1 MASNFNNFFYKDR
14 LEMNELKDKNEQY
27 NQYLYKHKPNPSKG
41 GFGRII
47 TGLLLTVIVIITAA
61 FAFIGYAG
69 TDNKYSKMLMSF
81 VKDLSPK
88 QQKGFNLPILQQKQ
102 NILIVGV
109 DSNGK
114 NADPFKGTRSDTMI
128 LVNLDPAGHS
138 INAISIP
145 RDSKVYLAND
155 FGVQKINAAHAL
167 GGIDLTIKTVEDTLG
182 IKVNKYVVVNND
194 GVKKLV
200 DALGGVPV
208 YIEKDMYYNDYSGG
222 LHINLSKG
230 LHVLNGE
237 QVEGYL
243 RFRKDGLGDIGRTSR
258 QQWFVKAV
266 LEKLQSPSV
275 IPKIP
280 EVLNIASTYVKTNLS
295 LYEMSH
301 IAAAL
306 RNINM
311 SDVEFATLPGAP
323 SKKGYISYWILD
335 PEKTQE
341 VIDRMVYRDK
351 PSPSDKKLVAGI
363 MYSFDKE
370 EEAMKIKDELTASGY
385 EVNCIGRAHLP
396 HSQIIGHN
404 AAVTSDFVGW
414 LKKQVPEVKSSQFVY
429 DPIRMYCVH
438 SDFTII
444 VSGS

>member
-1 MASNFNNFFYKDR
+1 
-14 LEMNELKDKNEQY
+14 MNELKDKNEQY
-27 NQYLYKHKPNPSKG
+27 NQYLYKHKPNQSKG

-47 TGLLLTVIVIITAA
+47 TGLLLTVIVIIAAA

-243 RFRKDGLGDIGRTSR
+243 RFRKDGLGDIGRKSR

>member
-1 MASNFNNFFYKDR
+1 M
-14 LEMNELKDKNEQY
+14 
-27 NQYLYKHKPNPSKG
+27 PVP
-41 GFGRII
+41 
-47 TGLLLTVIVIITAA
+47 
-61 FAFIGYAG
+61 
-69 TDNKYSKMLMSF
+69 DNKYSKMLMSF

-404 AAVTSDFVGW
+404 ALLQAT
-414 LKKQVPEVKSSQFVY
+414 L
-429 DPIRMYCVH
+429 
-438 SDFTII
+438 
-444 VSGS
+444 

>member
-1 MASNFNNFFYKDR
+1 
-14 LEMNELKDKNEQY
+14 
-27 NQYLYKHKPNPSKG
+27 
-41 GFGRII
+41 
-47 TGLLLTVIVIITAA
+47 
-61 FAFIGYAG
+61 
-69 TDNKYSKMLMSF
+69 
-81 VKDLSPK
+81 
-88 QQKGFNLPILQQKQ
+88 
-102 NILIVGV
+102 
-109 DSNGK
+109 
-114 NADPFKGTRSDTMI
+114 MI
-128 LVNLDPAGHS
+128 LVNLDPRSHS

-145 RDSKVYLAND
+145 RDSKVYLAGD
-155 FGVQKINAAHAL
+155 YGVQKINAAHAL
-167 GGIDLTIKTVEDTLG
+167 GGIDLTLKTVEDTLG
-182 IKVNKYVVVNND
+182 IKVDKYVLVNNE

-208 YIEKDMYYNDYSGG
+208 YIEKDMYYNDNAGK

-266 LEKLQSPSV
+266 LEKVQSPSA

-280 EVLNIASTYVKTNLS
+280 EVLNIASTYVRTNLS

-306 RNINM
+306 RNIDMN
-311 SDVEFATLPGAP
+311 DVEFATLPGAP

-351 PSPSDKKLVAGI
+351 PAPSDKKLVAGI
-363 MYSFDKE
+363 MYAFDKE
-370 EEAMKIKDELTASGY
+370 DEAMRIKDQLTASGY

-404 AAVTSDFVGW
+404 SAVTSDFVSW
-414 LKKQVPEVKSSQFVY
+414 LKKNVPEVKGSQFVY
-429 DPIRMYCVH
+429 DPVRMYCVH

>member
-1 MASNFNNFFYKDR
+1 
-14 LEMNELKDKNEQY
+14 MNELRNKDDQY
-27 NQYLYKHKPNPSKG
+27 NQYLYRHKKSSKNKG
-41 GFGRII
+41 GFGRLI
-47 TGLLLTVIVIITAA
+47 TGLLLTVIVLIAAA
-61 FAFIGYAG
+61 FAFIGTAG
-69 TDNKYSKMLMSF
+69 MDNKYSKMLMSF
-81 VKDLSPK
+81 VKDLNPK
-88 QQKGFNLPILQQKQ
+88 AQKGFNLPILQHKQ
-102 NILIVGV
+102 NILVVGV

-114 NADPFKGTRSDTMI
+114 GTDPFKGTRSDTMI
-128 LVNLDPAGHS
+128 LVNIDPASHS
-138 INAISIP
+138 VNAISIP
-145 RDSKVYLAND
+145 RDSKVYLAGD
-155 FGVQKINAAHAL
+155 HGVQKINAAHAL
-167 GGIDLTIKTVEDTLG
+167 GGIDLTIKTIEDTLG
-182 IKVNKYVVVNND
+182 IKIDKYVVVNND

-200 DALGGVPV
+200 DALDGVPV
-208 YIEKDMYYNDYSGG
+208 YIEKDMYYNDNAGG

-266 LEKLQSPSV
+266 LEKLQSPTV

-301 IAAAL
+301 LAAAL
-306 RNINM
+306 RNVNM

-341 VIDRMVYRDK
+341 VIDRMVYRTK

-363 MYSFDKE
+363 MYAFDKE
-370 EEAMKIKDELTASGY
+370 EEAMRVKDELKNSGY

-404 AAVTSDFVGW
+404 SAVTSDFVSW
-414 LKKQVPEVKSSQFVY
+414 LKKQVPEIKSSQFVY

-444 VSGS
+444 ISGS

>member
-1 MASNFNNFFYKDR
+1 MK
-14 LEMNELKDKNEQY
+14 ELKDKDEQY
-27 NQYLYKHKPNPSKG
+27 NQYLYRHKHSKAKG
-41 GFGRII
+41 GFGKLIMS
-47 TGLLLTVIVIITAA
+47 LLLTMVVIAAAA
-61 FAFIGYAG
+61 FAYIGTVGA
-69 TDNKYSKMLMSF
+69 DSKYSKMIKSF
-81 VKDLSPK
+81 LKDLSPRE
-88 QQKGFNLPILQQKQ
+88 QKGFNLPILQQKQ

-109 DSNGK
+109 DSNGEG
-114 NADPFKGTRSDTMI
+114 ADKFKGTRSDTMI
-128 LVNLDPAGHS
+128 LVNLDPRSHS

-145 RDSKVYLAND
+145 RDSKVYLAGD
-155 FGVQKINAAHAL
+155 YGVQKINSAHAL
-167 GGIDLTIKTVEDTLG
+167 GGIDLTLKTVEDTLG
-182 IKVNKYVVVNND
+182 IKVDKYVLVNNE

-208 YIEKDMYYNDYSGG
+208 YIEKDMYYNDNAGK

-266 LEKLQSPSV
+266 LEKVQSPSA

-280 EVLNIASTYVKTNLS
+280 EVLNIASTYVRTNLS

-306 RNINM
+306 RNIDMN
-311 SDVEFATLPGAP
+311 DVEFATLPGAP

-351 PSPSDKKLVAGI
+351 PAPSDKKLVAGI
-363 MYSFDKE
+363 MYAFDKE
-370 EEAMKIKDELTASGY
+370 DEAMRIKDQLTASGY

-404 AAVTSDFVGW
+404 AAVTSDFVSW
-414 LKKQVPEVKSSQFVY
+414 LKKNVPEVKGSQFVY
-429 DPIRMYCVH
+429 DPVRMYCVH

>member
-1 MASNFNNFFYKDR
+1 
-14 LEMNELKDKNEQY
+14 MNELRDKDEQY
-27 NQYLYKHKPNPSKG
+27 NAYLYKHKNTRSKG
-41 GFGRII
+41 GFGKII
-47 TGLLLTVIVIITAA
+47 IGLLLTALVICIAGIAYIAT
-61 FAFIGYAG
+61 IGS
-69 TDNKYSKMLMSF
+69 DSKYSKIIMSYL
-81 VKDLSPK
+81 KDLNPK
-88 QQKGFNLPILQQKQ
+88 DQKGFNLPVLQHKQ

-114 NADPFKGTRSDTMI
+114 NADKFKGTRSDTMI
-128 LVNLDPAGHS
+128 LVNIDPGRHS

-145 RDSKVYLAND
+145 RDSKVYLAGD
-155 FGVQKINAAHAL
+155 YGVQKINAAHAL

-182 IKVNKYVVVNND
+182 VKIDKYILINND

-208 YIEKDMYYNDYSGG
+208 YIEKNMYYNDNTAG
-222 LHINLSKG
+222 LHINLTKG
-230 LHVLNGE
+230 LHVLNGD

-275 IPKIP
+275 ISKIP
-280 EVLNIASTYVKTNLS
+280 EVLNIASSYVKTNLS

-301 IAAAL
+301 LAATL
-306 RNINM
+306 RNIDMN
-311 SDVEFATLPGAP
+311 DVEFATLPGAP

-351 PSPSDKKLVAGI
+351 PTPTDKKLVAGI
-363 MYSFDKE
+363 MYAFDKE
-370 EEAMKIKDELTASGY
+370 EEAMRIKDELESSGY

-404 AAVTSDFVGW
+404 AAVTSDFVSW
-414 LKKQVPEVKSSQFVY
+414 LKKQIPEVKGSQFVY
-429 DPIRMYCVH
+429 DPVRMYCVH

>member
-1 MASNFNNFFYKDR
+1 
-14 LEMNELKDKNEQY
+14 MNELKDKEEQY
-27 NQYLYKHKPNPSKG
+27 NAYLYKHKNKGSKG
-41 GFGRII
+41 GFGKLIMS
-47 TGLLLTVIVIITAA
+47 LLLTVLVLAAGA
-61 FAFIGYAG
+61 FAYIGTMG
-69 TDNKYSKMLMSF
+69 SDSKYSKMFMSF
-81 VKDLSPK
+81 LKELSPRE
-88 QQKGFNLPILQQKQ
+88 QKGFSLPILQQKQ

-109 DSNGK
+109 DSNGE
-114 NADPFKGTRSDTMI
+114 NADKFKGTRSDTMI
-128 LVNLDPAGHS
+128 LINLDPRSHS

-145 RDSKVYLAND
+145 RDSKVYLAGD
-155 FGVQKINAAHAL
+155 FGVQKMNAAHAL
-167 GGIDLTIKTVEDTLG
+167 GGIDLTIKTIEETLG

-200 DALGGVPV
+200 DALDGVPV
-208 YIEKDMYYNDYSGG
+208 YIEKDMYYNDNAGG

-266 LEKLQSPSV
+266 LEKLQSPTV

-280 EVLNIASTYVKTNLS
+280 EVLNLASTYVKTNLS

-306 RNINM
+306 RSIDMN
-311 SDVEFATLPGAP
+311 DVEFATLPGGP

-351 PSPSDKKLVAGI
+351 PSPTDKKLVAGI
-363 MYSFDKE
+363 MYAFDKE
-370 EEAMKIKDELTASGY
+370 EEAMKIKDQLKASGY

-404 AAVTSDFVGW
+404 AAVTSDFVSW
-414 LKKQVPEVKSSQFVY
+414 LKKEVPEVKGSQFVY
-429 DPIRMYCVH
+429 DPVRMYCVH

>member
-1 MASNFNNFFYKDR
+1 
-14 LEMNELKDKNEQY
+14 MNELRNKDEQY
-27 NQYLYKHKPNPSKG
+27 NQYLYKHKKSSKTKG
-41 GFGRII
+41 GFGRLI
-47 TGLLLTVIVIITAA
+47 TGLLLTAIVLIVAA
-61 FAFIGYAG
+61 FAFIGIAG
-69 TDNKYSKMLMSF
+69 MDNKYSKILISF
-81 VKDLSPK
+81 VKDLNPK
-88 QQKGFNLPILQQKQ
+88 AQKGFNLPLLQHKQ
-102 NILIVGV
+102 NILVVGV

-114 NADPFKGTRSDTMI
+114 GTDPFKGTRSDTMI
-128 LVNLDPAGHS
+128 LVNIDPASHS
-138 INAISIP
+138 VNAISIP
-145 RDSKVYLAND
+145 RDSKVYLAGD
-155 FGVQKINAAHAL
+155 HGVQKINAAHAL
-167 GGIDLTIKTVEDTLG
+167 GGIELTKRTIEDTLG
-182 IKVNKYVVVNND
+182 IKIDKYVVVNND

-200 DALGGVPV
+200 DALDGVPV
-208 YIEKDMYYNDYSGG
+208 YIEKDMYYNDNAGG

-266 LEKLQSPSV
+266 LEKLQSPAV

-301 IAAAL
+301 LAAAL
-306 RNINM
+306 RNIDMN
-311 SDVEFATLPGAP
+311 DVEFATLPGAP

-341 VIDRMVYRDK
+341 VIDRMVYRTK

-363 MYSFDKE
+363 MYAFDKE
-370 EEAMKIKDELTASGY
+370 EEAMRVKDELKNSGY

-404 AAVTSDFVGW
+404 SAVTSDFVSW
-414 LKKQVPEVKSSQFVY
+414 LKKQVPEIKSSQFVY

-444 VSGS
+444 ISGS

>member
-1 MASNFNNFFYKDR
+1 
-14 LEMNELKDKNEQY
+14 MNELKDKDEQY
-27 NQYLYKHKPNPSKG
+27 NQYLYKHKPSKAKS
-41 GFGRII
+41 GFGRLII
-47 TGLLLTVIVIITAA
+47 SFLITIIVVVAAA
-61 FAFIGYAG
+61 FAYLGTAG
-69 TDNKYSKMLMSF
+69 IDNKYSKLAEKL
-81 VKDLSPK
+81 VKKFELNPK
-88 QQKGFNLPILQQKQ
+88 EQKGFNLPVLMPRQ

-114 NADPFKGTRSDTMI
+114 ASDPFKGTRSDTMI
-128 LVNLDPAGHS
+128 LVNLDPASHS
-138 INAISIP
+138 VNAISIP
-145 RDSKVYLAND
+145 RDSKVYLAGD
-155 FGVQKINAAHAL
+155 YGVQKINAAHAL
-167 GGIDLTIKTVEDTLG
+167 GGIDLTVKTVEETLG
-182 IKVNKYVVVNND
+182 IKINKYVVINNE

-208 YIEKDMYYNDYSGG
+208 YIEKDMYYNDNSGG

-275 IPKIP
+275 ISKIP

-311 SDVEFATLPGAP
+311 SDVEFATLPGSP

-351 PSPSDKKLVAGI
+351 PAPSDKKLVAGI
-363 MYSFDKE
+363 MYAFDKE
-370 EEAMKIKDELTASGY
+370 EEAMKIKDQLTASGY
-385 EVNCIGRAHLP
+385 EVNCVGRAHLP

-404 AAVTSDFVGW
+404 AAVTSDFIGW
-414 LKKQVPEVKSSQFVY
+414 LKKQVPEIKSSQFVY
-429 DPIRMYCVH
+429 DPVRMYCVH

>member
-1 MASNFNNFFYKDR
+1 
-14 LEMNELKDKNEQY
+14 MNELKDKNEQY
-27 NQYLYKHKPNPSKG
+27 NQYLYKHKPNQSKG

>member
-1 MASNFNNFFYKDR
+1 
-14 LEMNELKDKNEQY
+14 MNELKDKDEQY
-27 NQYLYKHKPNPSKG
+27 NAYLYKHKHSKSKG
-41 GFGRII
+41 GFGKAIMS
-47 TGLLLTVIVIITAA
+47 LLLTALVIAV
-61 FAFIGYAG
+61 AG
-69 TDNKYSKMLMSF
+69 IAYISTVGADSKYSKMLVNF
-81 VKDLSPK
+81 IKDLNPK
-88 QQKGFNLPILQQKQ
+88 TQKGFNMPILQHKQ

-114 NADPFKGTRSDTMI
+114 NADKFKGTRSDTMI
-128 LVNLDPAGHS
+128 LVNIDHSRHS

-145 RDSKVYLAND
+145 RDSKVYLAGD
-155 FGVQKINAAHAL
+155 YGVQKINAAHAL

-182 IKVNKYVVVNND
+182 IKIDKYVLINNE

-208 YIEKDMYYNDYSGG
+208 YIEKDMYYNDYSGD

-230 LHVLNGE
+230 LHVLNGN

-258 QQWFVKAV
+258 QQWFVKSV

-301 IAAAL
+301 LAAAL
-306 RNINM
+306 RNIDM

-351 PSPSDKKLVAGI
+351 PSVSDKKLIAGI
-363 MYSFDKE
+363 MYAYDKE
-370 EEAMKIKDELTASGY
+370 EEAMRIKDELQNSGY
-385 EVNCIGRAHLP
+385 EVNCVGRAHLP

-414 LKKQVPEVKSSQFVY
+414 LKKEIPEIKSSQFVY
-429 DPIRMYCVH
+429 DPVRMYCVH

>member
-1 MASNFNNFFYKDR
+1 
-14 LEMNELKDKNEQY
+14 MNELKDKNEQY
-27 NQYLYKHKPNPSKG
+27 NQYLYKHKKSSKNQS
-41 GFGRII
+41 GFGRLIV
-47 TGLLLTVIVIITAA
+47 GLLLTIIVVITAA

-69 TDNKYSKMLMSF
+69 VDNKYSKMLMSF
-81 VKDLSPK
+81 VKDLNPK
-88 QQKGFNLPILQQKQ
+88 EQKGFNLPILQQKQ
-102 NILIVGV
+102 NILVVGV

-114 NADPFKGTRSDTMI
+114 NTDPFKGTRSDTMI
-128 LVNLDPAGHS
+128 LVNLDPSAHS

-145 RDSKVYLAND
+145 RDSKVYLAGD
-155 FGVQKINAAHAL
+155 HGVQKINAAHAL
-167 GGIDLTIKTVEDTLG
+167 GGIELTIKTIEDTLG
-182 IKVNKYVVVNND
+182 IKVNKYVVINND

-208 YIEKDMYYNDYSGG
+208 YIEKDMYYNDNAGA
-222 LHINLSKG
+222 LHINLAKG

-243 RFRKDGLGDIGRTSR
+243 RFRKDGLGDIGRTAR
-258 QQWFVKAV
+258 QQWFVKSV
-266 LEKLQSPSV
+266 LEKLQSPAV

-280 EVLNIASTYVKTNLS
+280 EVLNIASVYVKTNLS

-301 IAAAL
+301 LAAAL
-306 RNINM
+306 RNIDMN
-311 SDVEFATLPGAP
+311 DVEFATLPGSP
-323 SKKGYISYWILD
+323 SKKGYVSYWILD

-341 VIDRMVYRDK
+341 VIDRMVYRTK
-351 PSPSDKKLVAGI
+351 PSVSDKKLVAGI

-370 EEAMKIKDELTASGY
+370 DEAMKIKDELKESGY

-404 AAVTSDFVGW
+404 AAVTSDFVSW

-429 DPIRMYCVH
+429 DPVRMYCVH

>member
-1 MASNFNNFFYKDR
+1 MK
-14 LEMNELKDKNEQY
+14 ELKDKDEQY
-27 NQYLYKHKPNPSKG
+27 NQYLYRHKHSKAKG
-41 GFGRII
+41 GFGKLIMS
-47 TGLLLTVIVIITAA
+47 LLLTMVVIAAAA
-61 FAFIGYAG
+61 FAYIGTVGA
-69 TDNKYSKMLMSF
+69 DSKYSKMIKSF
-81 VKDLSPK
+81 LKDLSPRE
-88 QQKGFNLPILQQKQ
+88 QKGFNLPILQQKQ

-109 DSNGK
+109 DSNGS
-114 NADPFKGTRSDTMI
+114 NADKFKGTRSDTMI
-128 LVNLDPAGHS
+128 LVNLDPRSHS

-145 RDSKVYLAND
+145 RDSKVYLAGD
-155 FGVQKINAAHAL
+155 YGVQKINAAHAL
-167 GGIDLTIKTVEDTLG
+167 GGIDLTLKTVEDTLG
-182 IKVNKYVVVNND
+182 IKVDKYVLVNNE

-208 YIEKDMYYNDYSGG
+208 YIEKDMYYNDNAGK

-266 LEKLQSPSV
+266 LEKVQSPSA

-280 EVLNIASTYVKTNLS
+280 EVLNIASTYVRTNLS

-306 RNINM
+306 RNIDMN
-311 SDVEFATLPGAP
+311 DVEFATLPGAP

-351 PSPSDKKLVAGI
+351 PAPSDKKLVAGI
-363 MYSFDKE
+363 MYAFDKE
-370 EEAMKIKDELTASGY
+370 DEAMRIKDQLTASGY

-404 AAVTSDFVGW
+404 SAVTSDFVSW
-414 LKKQVPEVKSSQFVY
+414 LKKNVPEVKGSQFVY
-429 DPIRMYCVH
+429 DPVRMYCVH

>member
-1 MASNFNNFFYKDR
+1 MK
-14 LEMNELKDKNEQY
+14 ELKDKDEQY
-27 NQYLYKHKPNPSKG
+27 NQYLYRHKHSKAKG
-41 GFGRII
+41 GFGKLIMS
-47 TGLLLTVIVIITAA
+47 LLLTMVVIAAAA
-61 FAFIGYAG
+61 FAYIGTVGA
-69 TDNKYSKMLMSF
+69 DSKYSKMLKSF
-81 VKDLSPK
+81 LKDLSPRE
-88 QQKGFNLPILQQKQ
+88 QKGFNLPVLQQKQ

-109 DSNGK
+109 DSNGEA
-114 NADPFKGTRSDTMI
+114 ADKFKGTRSDTMI
-128 LVNLDPAGHS
+128 LVNLDPRSHS

-145 RDSKVYLAND
+145 RDSKVYLAGD
-155 FGVQKINAAHAL
+155 YGVQKINAAHAL
-167 GGIDLTIKTVEDTLG
+167 GGIDLTLKTVEDTLG
-182 IKVNKYVVVNND
+182 IKVDKYVLVNNE

-208 YIEKDMYYNDYSGG
+208 YIEKDMYYNDNAGK

-266 LEKLQSPSV
+266 LEKVQSPSA

-280 EVLNIASTYVKTNLS
+280 EVLNIASTYVRTNLS

-306 RNINM
+306 RNIDMN
-311 SDVEFATLPGAP
+311 DVEFATLPGAP

-351 PSPSDKKLVAGI
+351 PAPSDKKLVAGI
-363 MYSFDKE
+363 MYAFDKE
-370 EEAMKIKDELTASGY
+370 DEAMRIKDQLTASGY

-404 AAVTSDFVGW
+404 SAVTSDFVSW
-414 LKKQVPEVKSSQFVY
+414 LKKNVPEVKGSQFVY
-429 DPIRMYCVH
+429 DPVRMYCVH

>member
-1 MASNFNNFFYKDR
+1 MK
-14 LEMNELKDKNEQY
+14 ELKDKNEQY
-27 NQYLYKHKPNPSKG
+27 NQYLYKHRKTSNTKN
-41 GFGRII
+41 GFGRLII
-47 TGLLLTVIVIITAA
+47 GLLLTIIVVIAAA

-69 TDNKYSKMLMSF
+69 VDNKYSKMLMSF
-81 VKDLSPK
+81 VKDLNPK
-88 QQKGFNLPILQQKQ
+88 EQKGFNLPILQQKQ

-114 NADPFKGTRSDTMI
+114 NTDPFKGTRSDTMI
-128 LVNLDPAGHS
+128 LVNIDPSSHS

-145 RDSKVYLAND
+145 RDSKVYLAGD
-155 FGVQKINAAHAL
+155 HGVQKINAAHAL
-167 GGIDLTIKTVEDTLG
+167 GGIDLTIKTIEDTLG

-208 YIEKDMYYNDYSGG
+208 YIEKDMYYNDNAGG
-222 LHINLSKG
+222 LHINLAKG

-258 QQWFVKAV
+258 QQWFVKSV
-266 LEKLQSPSV
+266 LEKLQSPAV

-280 EVLNIASTYVKTNLS
+280 EVLNIASVYVKTNLS

-301 IAAAL
+301 LAAAL
-306 RNINM
+306 RNVDMN
-311 SDVEFATLPGAP
+311 DVEFATLPGSP

-341 VIDRMVYRDK
+341 VIDRMVYRTK

-363 MYSFDKE
+363 MYAFDKE
-370 EEAMKIKDELTASGY
+370 EEAMKIKDELKESGY

-404 AAVTSDFVGW
+404 AAVTSDFISW

-429 DPIRMYCVH
+429 DPVRMYCVH

>member
-1 MASNFNNFFYKDR
+1 
-14 LEMNELKDKNEQY
+14 MNELKDKDEQY
-27 NQYLYKHKPNPSKG
+27 NEFLNYRAQQSPAKKGFSK
-41 GFGRII
+41 II
-47 TGLLLTVIVIITAA
+47 IGMLLTMIVLAAAA
-61 FAFIGYAG
+61 FAYIGTVG
-69 TDNKYSKMLMSF
+69 SDSKYSKMLVSF
-81 VKDLSPK
+81 IKDLNPRS
-88 QQKGFNLPILQQKQ
+88 QKGFSLPILQQKQ

-109 DSNGK
+109 DSNGA
-114 NADPFKGTRSDTMI
+114 NADKFKGTRSDTMI
-128 LVNLDPAGHS
+128 LINLDPSGHS

-145 RDSKVYLAND
+145 RDSKVYLAGD

-167 GGIDLTIKTVEDTLG
+167 GGVELTIKTIEDTLG
-182 IKVNKYVVVNND
+182 IKVNKYVVVNNE

-208 YIEKDMYYNDYSGG
+208 YIEKDMYYNDNSGG

-230 LHVLNGE
+230 LHVLNGD

-258 QQWFVKAV
+258 QQWFVKSL

-275 IPKIP
+275 ITQIP

-311 SDVEFATLPGAP
+311 NDVEFATLPGSP
-323 SKKGYISYWILD
+323 SKKGYVSYWILD

-370 EEAMKIKDELTASGY
+370 DEAMKIKDELKESGY

-404 AAVTSDFVGW
+404 SAVTSDFVSW
-414 LKKQVPEVKSSQFVY
+414 LKKEVPEVKGSQFVY
-429 DPIRMYCVH
+429 DPVRMYCVH

>member
-1 MASNFNNFFYKDR
+1 MK
-14 LEMNELKDKNEQY
+14 ELKDKNEQY
-27 NQYLYKHKPNPSKG
+27 NQYLYRHSRKNSKAKNS
-41 GFGRII
+41 FGKMIV
-47 TGLLLTVIVIITAA
+47 GLLLTIMVVIAAA

-69 TDNKYSKMLMSF
+69 VDNKYSKMLLSF
-81 VKDLSPK
+81 VEDINPK
-88 QQKGFNLPILQQKQ
+88 EQKGFSLPILQQKQ

-109 DSNGK
+109 DSNGD
-114 NADPFKGTRSDTMI
+114 NADKFKGTRSDTMI
-128 LVNLDPAGHS
+128 LVNLDPASHS

-145 RDSKVYLAND
+145 RDSKVYLAGD
-155 FGVQKINAAHAL
+155 HGVQKINAAHAL
-167 GGIDLTIKTVEDTLG
+167 GGSDLTIKTVEDTLG
-182 IKVNKYVVVNND
+182 IKINKYVVVNND

-208 YIEKDMYYNDYSGG
+208 YIEKDMYYNDNAGK

-280 EVLNIASTYVKTNLS
+280 EVLNIASAYVKTNLS

-306 RNINM
+306 RNIGM
-311 SDVEFATLPGAP
+311 SDVDFATLPGAP
-323 SKKGYISYWILD
+323 SKKGYIRYWILD

-341 VIDRMVYRDK
+341 
-351 PSPSDKKLVAGI
+351 
-363 MYSFDKE
+363 
-370 EEAMKIKDELTASGY
+370 
-385 EVNCIGRAHLP
+385 
-396 HSQIIGHN
+396 II
-404 AAVTSDFVGW
+404 
-414 LKKQVPEVKSSQFVY
+414 
-429 DPIRMYCVH
+429 
-438 SDFTII
+438 
-444 VSGS
+444 

>member
-1 MASNFNNFFYKDR
+1 
-14 LEMNELKDKNEQY
+14 MNELRDKDEQY
-27 NQYLYKHKPNPSKG
+27 NQYLYRHKKSSKNKG
-41 GFGRII
+41 GFGRLI
-47 TGLLLTVIVIITAA
+47 TGLLLTIIVIIAAA
-61 FAFIGYAG
+61 FAFIGTAG
-69 TDNKYSKMLMSF
+69 MDNKYSKMLMSF
-81 VKDLSPK
+81 IKDLNPK
-88 QQKGFNLPILQQKQ
+88 TQKGFNLPILQHKQ
-102 NILIVGV
+102 NILVVGV

-114 NADPFKGTRSDTMI
+114 GTDPFKGTRSDTMI
-128 LVNLDPAGHS
+128 LVNIDPSSHS
-138 INAISIP
+138 VNAISIP
-145 RDSKVYLAND
+145 RDSKVYLAGD
-155 FGVQKINAAHAL
+155 HGVQKINAAHAL
-167 GGIDLTIKTVEDTLG
+167 GGIELTIKTVEDTLG
-182 IKVNKYVVVNND
+182 IKIDKYVVVNND

-200 DALGGVPV
+200 DALDGVPI
-208 YIEKDMYYNDYSGG
+208 YIEKDMYYNDNAGG
-222 LHINLSKG
+222 LHINLLKG
-230 LHVLNGE
+230 LHVLDGE

-266 LEKLQSPSV
+266 LEKLQSPTV

-280 EVLNIASTYVKTNLS
+280 EVLNIASSYVKTNLS

-301 IAAAL
+301 LAAAL
-306 RNINM
+306 RNVNM

-341 VIDRMVYRDK
+341 VIDRMVYRTK

-363 MYSFDKE
+363 MYAFDKE
-370 EEAMKIKDELTASGY
+370 EEAMRVKDELKNSGY

-404 AAVTSDFVGW
+404 SAVTSDFVSW
-414 LKKQVPEVKSSQFVY
+414 LKKQVPEIKSSQFVY

-444 VSGS
+444 ISGS

>member
-1 MASNFNNFFYKDR
+1 MK
-14 LEMNELKDKNEQY
+14 ELKDKNEQY
-27 NQYLYKHKPNPSKG
+27 DQYLYKHKKKPSKAKNS
-41 GFGRII
+41 FGRMIA
-47 TGLLLTVIVIITAA
+47 GLMLTVIVVIAAA
-61 FAFIGYAG
+61 FAYIGYAG
-69 TDNKYSKMLMSF
+69 VDNKYTKMLMNI
-81 VKDLSPK
+81 VEDIDPK
-88 QQKGFNLPILQQKQ
+88 EQKGFSLPVLQQRQ
-102 NILIVGV
+102 NILVVGV
-109 DSNGK
+109 DSNGE
-114 NADPFKGTRSDTMI
+114 NADKFKGTRSDTMI
-128 LVNLDPAGHS
+128 LINLDPATHS

-145 RDSKVYLAND
+145 RDSKVYLAGD
-155 FGVQKINAAHAL
+155 HGVQKINAAHAL
-167 GGIDLTIKTVEDTLG
+167 GGIDLTVRTVEETLG
-182 IKVNKYVVVNND
+182 VKIDKYVVINND

-208 YIEKDMYYNDYSGG
+208 YIEKDMYYNDNAGH

-230 LHVLNGE
+230 LHVLNGN

-243 RFRKDGLGDIGRTSR
+243 RFRKDGLGDIGRTAR

-280 EVLNIASTYVKTNLS
+280 EVLNIASAYVKTNLS

-341 VIDRMVYRDK
+341 VIDRMVYRAK
-351 PSPSDKKLVAGI
+351 PSPTDKKLVAGI
-363 MYSFDKE
+363 MYAFDKE
-370 EEAMKIKDELTASGY
+370 DEAMRIKDQLENSGY

-404 AAVTSDFVGW
+404 AAVTSDFVSW
-414 LKKQVPEVKSSQFVY
+414 LKKQIPEVKTSQFVY
-429 DPIRMYCVH
+429 DPVRMYCVH

>member
-1 MASNFNNFFYKDR
+1 
-14 LEMNELKDKNEQY
+14 MNELKDKNEQY

>member
-1 MASNFNNFFYKDR
+1 
-14 LEMNELKDKNEQY
+14 MNELRDKDEQY
-27 NQYLYKHKPNPSKG
+27 NAYLYKHKNTHSKG
-41 GFGRII
+41 GFGKII
-47 TGLLLTVIVIITAA
+47 IGLLLTALVICIAGIAYIAT
-61 FAFIGYAG
+61 IGS
-69 TDNKYSKMLMSF
+69 DSKYSKIIMSYL
-81 VKDLSPK
+81 KDLNPK
-88 QQKGFNLPILQQKQ
+88 DQKGFNLPVLQHKQ

-114 NADPFKGTRSDTMI
+114 NADKFKGTRSDTMI
-128 LVNLDPAGHS
+128 LVNIDPGRHS

-145 RDSKVYLAND
+145 RDSKVYLAGD
-155 FGVQKINAAHAL
+155 YGVQKINAAHAL

-182 IKVNKYVVVNND
+182 VKIDKYILINND

-208 YIEKDMYYNDYSGG
+208 YIEKNMYYNDNTAG
-222 LHINLSKG
+222 LHINLTKG
-230 LHVLNGE
+230 LHVLNGD

-275 IPKIP
+275 ISKIP
-280 EVLNIASTYVKTNLS
+280 EVLNIASSYVKTNLS

-301 IAAAL
+301 LAATL
-306 RNINM
+306 RNIDMN
-311 SDVEFATLPGAP
+311 DVEFATLPGAP

-351 PSPSDKKLVAGI
+351 PTPTDKKLVAGI
-363 MYSFDKE
+363 MYAFDKE
-370 EEAMKIKDELTASGY
+370 EEAMRIKDELESSGY

-404 AAVTSDFVGW
+404 AAVTSDFVSW
-414 LKKQVPEVKSSQFVY
+414 LKKQIPEVKGSQFVY
-429 DPIRMYCVH
+429 DPVRMYCVH

>member
-1 MASNFNNFFYKDR
+1 
-14 LEMNELKDKNEQY
+14 MNELRNKDEQY
-27 NQYLYKHKPNPSKG
+27 NQYLYRHKKSSKNKG
-41 GFGRII
+41 GFGRLI
-47 TGLLLTVIVIITAA
+47 TGLLLTVIVLIAAA
-61 FAFIGYAG
+61 FAFIGTAG
-69 TDNKYSKMLMSF
+69 MDNKYSKMLMSF
-81 VKDLSPK
+81 VKDLNPK
-88 QQKGFNLPILQQKQ
+88 AQKGFNLPILQHKQ
-102 NILIVGV
+102 NILVVGV

-114 NADPFKGTRSDTMI
+114 GTDPFKGTRSDTMI
-128 LVNLDPAGHS
+128 LVNIDPASHS
-138 INAISIP
+138 VNAISIP
-145 RDSKVYLAND
+145 RDSKVYLAGD
-155 FGVQKINAAHAL
+155 HGVQKINAAHAL
-167 GGIDLTIKTVEDTLG
+167 GGIELTIKTIEDTLG
-182 IKVNKYVVVNND
+182 IKIDKYVVVNND

-200 DALGGVPV
+200 DALDGVPV
-208 YIEKDMYYNDYSGG
+208 YIEKDMYYNDNAGG

-266 LEKLQSPSV
+266 LEKLQSPTV

-301 IAAAL
+301 LAAAL
-306 RNINM
+306 RNVNM

-341 VIDRMVYRDK
+341 VIDRMVYRTK

-363 MYSFDKE
+363 MYAFDKE
-370 EEAMKIKDELTASGY
+370 EEAMRVKDELKNSGY

-404 AAVTSDFVGW
+404 SAVTSDFVSW
-414 LKKQVPEVKSSQFVY
+414 LKKQVPEIKSSQFVY

-444 VSGS
+444 ISGS

>member
-1 MASNFNNFFYKDR
+1 
-14 LEMNELKDKNEQY
+14 MNELKDKDEQY
-27 NQYLYKHKPNPSKG
+27 NAYLYKHKHSKSKG
-41 GFGRII
+41 GFGKVIMS
-47 TGLLLTVIVIITAA
+47 LLLTALIIAV
-61 FAFIGYAG
+61 AG
-69 TDNKYSKMLMSF
+69 IAYISTVGADSKYSKMLVNF
-81 VKDLSPK
+81 IKDLNPK
-88 QQKGFNLPILQQKQ
+88 TQKGFNMPVLQHKQ

-114 NADPFKGTRSDTMI
+114 NADKFKGTRSDTMI
-128 LVNLDPAGHS
+128 LVNIDPSRHS

-145 RDSKVYLAND
+145 RDSKVYLAGD
-155 FGVQKINAAHAL
+155 YGVQKINAAHAL

-182 IKVNKYVVVNND
+182 IKIDKYVLINNE

-208 YIEKDMYYNDYSGG
+208 YIEKDMYYNDYSGD

-230 LHVLNGE
+230 LHVLNGN

-258 QQWFVKAV
+258 QQWFVKSV

-301 IAAAL
+301 LAAAL
-306 RNINM
+306 RNIDM

-341 VIDRMVYRDK
+341 VIDRMIYRDK
-351 PSPSDKKLVAGI
+351 PSVSDKKLIAGI
-363 MYSFDKE
+363 MYAYDKE
-370 EEAMKIKDELTASGY
+370 EEAMRIKDELQNSGY
-385 EVNCIGRAHLP
+385 EVNCVGRAHLP

-414 LKKQVPEVKSSQFVY
+414 LKKEIPEIKSSQFVY
-429 DPIRMYCVH
+429 DPVRMYCVH